1 MYRIIL
7 PIRYFLKRRITY
19 LAVIAVA
26 LCVFTVTVVMTVMNG
41 LVYEFSEKNHAFVGD
56 CVIGTD
62 SLVGFAY
69 YEDFLAQLQDAEFVA
84 AATPVIKNFGLVTLQ
99 TPGRNSAG
107 LELMGIDP
115 TNHNKVTGFAETLHY
130 RRVEPER
137 AFEPIYD
144 SNLPGCIIGIDKVLA
159 RGARGTYNQYPS
171 PPSWSYLVSCFPLT
185 PKGAL
190 VGGLSGGV
198 NAKVFHYSDNS
209 NSGLARVDSNMF
221 YLPFEEAQKLCGM
234 AGPAKRTSAIFIKF
248 KSDIKLDTATAK
260 VAEMWNDFVKTCS
273 GKEEA
278 YLLNT
283 VTVQSWKS
291 YLRDTIAPMEK
302 EATMMMLLFIMVG
315 IITVFIILVIFY
327 MIISH
332 KSKDIGIL
340 KSIGASNFSI
350 VRLFL
355 YFALL
360 IGMAGAVI
368 GMAAGCAFLARIN
381 AIEDLLFNKFGWQ
394 VWNREVYAIG
404 DIPNRLSWTLLT
416 IIFASAIAASL
427 IGALIPSCQAA
438 KRKCIEI
445 LQVNQL

>member
-7 PIRYFLKRRITY
+7 PIRYFIKRRITC

-41 LVYEFSEKNHAFVGD
+41 LVHDFAEKNHVFVGD
-56 CVIGTD
+56 CIVGTD

-69 YEDFLAQLQDAEFVA
+69 YEDFLAQLQNTEFVA
-84 AATPVIKNFGLVTLQ
+84 AAVPVIKNFGLVALQ
-99 TPGRNSAG
+99 NSRNSAG

-115 TNHNKVTGFAETLHY
+115 VGHNKVTNFAETLHY
-130 RRVEPER
+130 RRDEPEL

-144 SNLPGCIIGIDKVLA
+144 SNLPGLIIGIDKMLE
-159 RGARGTYNQYPS
+159 RGPRGNYSQKPTLLRLD
-171 PPSWSYLVSCFPLT
+171 YLVSCFPLT

-198 NAKVFHYSDNS
+198 NAKVFSYSDNS
-209 NSGLARVDSNMF
+209 NSGLAKVDGNMF
-221 YLPFEEAQKLCGM
+221 YLSFDEAQRLCGM
-234 AGPAKRTSAIFIKF
+234 TAPTKRTSAIFIKF
-248 KSDIKLDTATAK
+248 KPDIELNAGTAE
-260 VAEMWNDFVKTCS
+260 VAQMWRNFFKICAE
-273 GKEEA
+273 KKQA
-278 YLLNT
+278 YLLDN
-283 VTVQSWKS
+283 VTVQSWRN

-315 IITVFIILVIFY
+315 IITVFIILVVFY

-340 KSIGASNFSI
+340 KSMGASNFSI
-350 VRLFL
+350 IRLFL

-360 IGMAGAVI
+360 IGLAGAVI
-368 GMAAGCAFLARIN
+368 GMAAGCAFLARVN
-381 AIEDLLFNKFGWQ
+381 TIEDLLFNKFGWQ
-394 VWNREVYAIG
+394 VWNREVYSIG
-404 DIPNRLSWTLLT
+404 DIPNRLNGQLLA
-416 IIFASAIAASL
+416 IIFVSAIAVSL

-445 LQVNQL
+445 LQVSQL